1 MKQFDFFDFDY
12 KQLDTEIN
20 LPSIVIENIEGIN
33 VVRED
38 LLPGG
43 TKRRAAYNYVLRFPE
58 IENWVYASPRQGYAQ
73 LALAYVCKDL
83 GKKAI
88 IYVPDSDEKTEL
100 TKQSEALGAEINQ
113 VPMGMLTVINKRARD
128 RQGLGWDKTMCIP
141 FGLDHPII
149 IQTIANFAK
158 GLSIQPKEVW
168 SVMSS
173 GVLSRGLQMAWP
185 EAKVYG
191 VQIGHG
197 TTTEEMGRAITIPK
211 RMPFHKDCPIEERPP
226 FPSSL
231 TYDSKAWKHIKEM
244 ASPDSLFW
252 NVGA

>member
-20 LPSIVIENIEGIN
+20 LPPIVIENIEGIN

-100 TKQSEALGAEINQ
+100 TQQSEALGAEINQ

-128 RQGLGWDKTMCIP
+128 RQGLGWDKTMCLP

-149 IQTIANFAK
+149 VQTIANFAK
-158 GLSIQPKEVW
+158 GLLIEPKEVW

-185 EAKVYG
+185 NAKFNIVMTGHVMNEREIGNATSYRSPYKFDQACKVKELPPYPSEIYYDAKVWSFVKQYG
-191 VQIGHG
+191 TSGALI
-197 TTTEEMGRAITIPK
+197 
-211 RMPFHKDCPIEERPP
+211 
-226 FPSSL
+226 
-231 TYDSKAWKHIKEM
+231 
-244 ASPDSLFW
+244 W
-252 NVGA
+252 NVA

>member
-1 MKQFDFFDFDY
+1 MKHFDFFDFHY
-12 KQLDTEIN
+12 EQLDTQIN
-20 LPSIVIENIEGIN
+20 LPPIVVEEIDGIN

-38 LLPGG
+38 FLPGG
-43 TKRRAAYNYVLRFPE
+43 TKRRAAYNFILRYPH
-58 IENWVYASPRQGYAQ
+58 IQNWVYASPRQGYAQ

-83 GKKAI
+83 GKNAI
-88 IYVPDSDEKTEL
+88 IYIPDSDEKTDL
-100 TKQSEALGAEINQ
+100 TIQSEALGAEINQ
-113 VPMGMLTVINKRARD
+113 VPNGMLTVINKRARD
-128 RQGLGWDKTMCIP
+128 RQGLGWDNTMCLP

-149 IQTIANFAK
+149 VQTIATFAK
-158 GLSIQPKEVW
+158 SLPIEPKEVW

-185 EAKVYG
+185 DAKVYG

-197 TTTEEMGRAITIPK
+197 TSVSEMGRAITIPK

-244 ASPDSLFW
+244 ASPGSLFW

>member
-1 MKQFDFFDFDY
+1 MKELEFFDFGY
-12 KQLDTEIN
+12 EQLDGDVN
-20 LPSIVIENIEGIN
+20 LPPIVIEEIEGIY

-43 TKRRAAYNYVLRFPE
+43 TKRRAAYNYVLRYPN
-58 IENWVYASPRQGYAQ
+58 INNWVYASPRQGYAQ
-73 LALAYVCKDL
+73 LALAYVCRDL

-88 IYVPDSDEKTEL
+88 IYVPDSDEKTDL
-100 TKQSEALGAEINQ
+100 TLEAEAVGAEVNQ
-113 VPMGMLTVINKRARD
+113 VPNGMLTVIQRRAKD
-128 RQGLGWDKTMCIP
+128 RVKGSEDTTALIP

-158 GLSIQPKEVW
+158 QLPITPTEVW

-173 GVLSRGLQMAWP
+173 GTLSRGLQTAWP

-197 TTTEEMGRAITIPK
+197 TTEREMGRAITIPK
-211 RMPFHKDCPIEERPP
+211 RMPFQKDCPINERPP

-244 ASPDSLFW
+244 ASPGALFW